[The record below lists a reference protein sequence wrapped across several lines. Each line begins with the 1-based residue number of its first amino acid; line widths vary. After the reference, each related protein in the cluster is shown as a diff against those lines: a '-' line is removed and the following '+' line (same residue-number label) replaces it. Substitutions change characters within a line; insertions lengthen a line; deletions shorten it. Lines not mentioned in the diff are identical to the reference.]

1 MALTDRIDGRTALAG
16 AASGA
21 GAYVLGYLL
30 VYITQRGSVEERLST
45 FNVITDLL
53 GGDPIPPWQAV
64 GWLYYNAHFV
74 ATRLPGIGGPTTRN
88 FIASADDGGLTLLYL
103 LPPLFLL
110 GAGYAVTVVAN
121 AERPEAGAV
130 PGASV
135 VAGYLPLAL
144 LGIVAFSYGTDDGAI
159 APDAVTA
166 VLLAG
171 LVYPL
176 IFGAIGGAIRGA
188 ITGR

>member
-1 MALTDRIDGRTALAG
+1 MALTDRIDGRTALTG

-30 VYITQRGSVEERLST
+30 VYLTQRGSVEERLSA
-45 FNVITDLL
+45 FNVVTDLL

-88 FIASADDGGLTLLYL
+88 FIANADDGALTLLYL
-103 LPPLFLL
+103 VPPLLLL
-110 GAGYAVTVVAN
+110 GAGYAVATLSDADAPDVGGV
-121 AERPEAGAV
+121 AGAL
-130 PGASV
+130 A
-135 VAGYLPLAL
+135 VAGYLPLAV
-144 LGIVAFSYGTDDGAI
+144 LGIVLFSYGTGDGSI
-159 APDAVTA
+159 APDAITA

-171 LVYPL
+171 VVYPVV
-176 IFGAIGGAIRGA
+176 FGALGGALG
-188 ITGR
+188 GRL